1 MSDDADLERDKEV
14 AGRIA
19 QLLDGID
26 SANAGFCLAYA
37 TAAWL
42 RAGLPIGEDVPRDI
56 RLDAYMQLLQHHVEA
71 VIRLAMGPPDE

>member
-1 MSDDADLERDKEV
+1 MSDDPDLERDREV
-14 AGRIA
+14 AKRIV
-19 QLLDGID
+19 QQLDGLD
-26 SANAGFCLAYA
+26 GAEAGFCLAYA

-42 RAGLPIGEDVPRDI
+42 RAGLPLGDDVPKDI